1 MKKKYTYM
9 KLKKSTVNQKS
20 KKKLKSNKRITSPF
34 ITIPFIVLVLAM
46 PNILFNF
53 VASSPIPSFDR
64 YYETCEMT
72 PVSNETLWTPVLLL
86 TSPYGGTSTGSN
98 SISSWGSFSFE
109 FTNDFSLTS
118 STSKELTYSISASN
132 GAVVGLFELTNWTIY
147 KLTTVW
153 EIGIGNN
160 NPCKASYT
168 AGITSAWFD
177 GNAMQTYI
185 LLPSGSQVDN
195 NIPTSFNMVFA
206 INHVSYPSVIFSSL
220 DFNSSAIKGYFSDCY
235 GGVGTNIT
243 VGASNWIEGS
253 ITIPNYGISGGLTIT
268 QGSSTSTVYTY
279 TIPNGVYGTWVY
291 STLSGQANPGLAFSY
306 SAC

>member
-1 MKKKYTYM
+1 M

-20 KKKLKSNKRITSPF
+20 KKPKSNKRITSPF
-34 ITIPFIVLVLAM
+34 INKPVIVLVLAM

-86 TSPYGGTSTGSN
+86 TPPYGGTSTGSN

-109 FTNDFSLTS
+109 FTNDFSIAS
-118 STSKELTYSISASN
+118 STSKGLTYSISASN
-132 GAVVGLFELTNWTIY
+132 GAVVGFFELTNWTTH

-153 EIGIGNN
+153 EIGTGNN
-160 NPCKASYT
+160 NNCKASYT

-177 GNAMQTYI
+177 GNAMQTHV

-195 NIPTSFNMVFA
+195 NIPTSFNMVFI

-220 DFNSSAIKGYFSDCY
+220 DFHSSAIKGFFSDSY
-235 GGVGTNIT
+235 SGVGTNFT

-253 ITIPNYGISGGLTIT
+253 ITIPNYGISGGFTIT
-268 QGSSTSTVYTY
+268 QGNSTSTVYTY
-279 TIPNGVYGTWVY
+279 TIINGVYGTWVY